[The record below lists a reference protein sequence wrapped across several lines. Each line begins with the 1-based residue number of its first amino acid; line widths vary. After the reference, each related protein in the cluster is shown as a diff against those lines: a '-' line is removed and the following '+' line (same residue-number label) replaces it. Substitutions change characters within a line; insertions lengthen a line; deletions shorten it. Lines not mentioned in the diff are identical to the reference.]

1 MSDSKL
7 SKTADMLLDFLSLV
21 RDGLF
26 IGNDFTKNFPLNSN
40 EFQEKICAI
49 SMPPSHINVILYLA
63 KVKSSPISQ
72 IAKKLNI
79 SKSNMTPIIDK
90 LIDLELVNRYTDNK
104 DRRILRVELTP
115 KAIEL
120 FKFVEC
126 AAKDSIK
133 NKISI
138 LSTEDLD
145 VLSNSLYSL
154 SSILQKLK

>member
-7 SKTADMLLDFLSLV
+7 YKTSCMLLDFLSLV

-26 IGNDFTKNFPLNSN
+26 IENDFTKNFPINSN
-40 EFQEKICAI
+40 EFQAKICSL

-63 KVKSSPISQ
+63 KVKSSPISH

-90 LIDLELVNRYTDNK
+90 LIDLELVHRYTDSK

-120 FKFVEC
+120 FEYVES
-126 AAKDSIK
+126 AAKDAIK
-133 NKISI
+133 NKISTLSDEDLNDLTSSLDT
-138 LSTEDLD
+138 LST
-145 VLSNSLYSL
+145 
-154 SSILQKLK
+154 IFKKLK

>member
-7 SKTADMLLDFLSLV
+7 SMTADMLLDFLSLV

-26 IGNDFTKNFPLNSN
+26 MENDFVKNFPLNSD
-40 EFQEKICAI
+40 EFQKKICSI
-49 SMPPSHINVILYLA
+49 SMPQSHINVILYLA
-63 KVKSSPISQ
+63 KVNSSPISQ

-90 LIDLELVNRYTDNK
+90 LIDLDLVNRYTDNK

-120 FKFVEC
+120 FEFVKRT
-126 AAKDSIK
+126 AKDAIK
-133 NKISI
+133 SKISI
-138 LSTEDLD
+138 LSDEDLND
-145 VLSNSLYSL
+145 LSNSLCTL
-154 SSILQKLK
+154 SSVLKKIK

>member
-7 SKTADMLLDFLSLV
+7 SKTSDAFLDFLSLV

-26 IGNDFTKNFPLNSN
+26 IENDFAKNFPLNSN
-40 EFQEKICAI
+40 EFKQEICSI
-49 SMPPSHINVILYLA
+49 SIPPSHINVILYLA
-63 KVKSSPISQ
+63 RVKSSPISQ

-90 LIDLELVNRYTDNK
+90 LIDLELVNRYTDSN

-115 KAIEL
+115 KAVEL
-120 FKFVEC
+120 FEHFKQ
-126 AAKDSIK
+126 AAKDSIE

-138 LSTEDLD
+138 LSDDDLD
-145 VLSNSLYSL
+145 GFLQSLNTL
-154 SSILQKLK
+154 CSILKKLK